1 MMTGQTI
8 GQRIAEQ
15 RKRLGISQVGL
26 ATRLDVSRQA
36 ISKWE
41 SDAAMPEVDKL
52 ITLSRMFGVTVGW
65 LLGVEE
71 QTVRQ
76 EENFSES
83 QLKLVEELIRKYQ
96 QPPAPR
102 LTVFHYLFAIGTSL
116 LIFLFLFSQTS
127 RIEQYLQNKVDIPMY
142 NGLAARVTILED
154 YLDIEAKAS
163 NSLLAQY
170 AFGKS
175 RYFSVAQNAMSN
187 NIVLQFTA
195 TPSYWQEGDV
205 AFLSARKDG
214 HELYRQ
220 ECEWDGA
227 ILSADMGVAM
237 QNGYEYAL
245 ILYHPD
251 GTQEQQML
259 YDEGAQNL
267 FDHFSIV
274 MEVVPGKFNYKN
286 GVLTLSGYTVS
297 ATQPEAYFGYQ
308 RWEKLEFVLCRR
320 GPAGEEVELGRDTVL
335 DAIQEEDIGILEG
348 ETIQIS
354 NHLIQFRDVAVTEDS
369 CLELRLYA
377 KLNNG
382 EAREVTVQLL
392 CPDGKGG
399 IE

>member
-274 MEVVPGKFNYKN
+274 MEVVPGKFNNAYRLN
-286 GVLTLSGYTVS
+286 S
-297 ATQPEAYFGYQ
+297 ADHQ
-308 RWEKLEFVLCRR
+308 
-320 GPAGEEVELGRDTVL
+320 
-335 DAIQEEDIGILEG
+335 IL
-348 ETIQIS
+348 
-354 NHLIQFRDVAVTEDS
+354 
-369 CLELRLYA
+369 
-377 KLNNG
+377 
-382 EAREVTVQLL
+382 
-392 CPDGKGG
+392 
-399 IE
+399 